1 MRPKKR
7 YRNNKHIWNIGNY
20 FTRYFLKRTCKKIK
34 RLDPIKENIEENE
47 GSYREYES
55 NFHY

>member
-1 MRPKKR
+1 MKPKNR

-34 RLDPIKENIEENE
+34 RLDAVKKNIEENGE
-47 GSYREYES
+47 IDEWIK
-55 NFHY
+55 